1 MVFCFD
7 GNSSFAVFENLNR
20 MGYLSELLLS
30 PPAGGIWGSGTP
42 ESSKNVHFCDACHLN
57 HNFFRVFTVVRW
69 QSALDE
75 APLGDVCVQ
84 CVISGLNRHLSVYS
98 DTDSSIILRIS
109 YLQ

>member
-1 MVFCFD
+1 MGFCFD

-57 HNFFRVFTVVRW
+57 RNFFRTFMIVQW

-75 APLGDVCVQ
+75 VPFRDVCVR
-84 CVISGLNRHLSVYS
+84 CVMSELNCRLSVYR
-98 DTDSSIILRIS
+98 DTDSGKVPLIS